1 MNPECMTMGTGFDKD
16 ILKESKKSADLLN
29 KSARN
34 AIDGKIRIR

>member
-1 MNPECMTMGTGFDKD
+1 MVTGFDKD

-34 AIDGKIRIR
+34 IQFYKALKLTILYE